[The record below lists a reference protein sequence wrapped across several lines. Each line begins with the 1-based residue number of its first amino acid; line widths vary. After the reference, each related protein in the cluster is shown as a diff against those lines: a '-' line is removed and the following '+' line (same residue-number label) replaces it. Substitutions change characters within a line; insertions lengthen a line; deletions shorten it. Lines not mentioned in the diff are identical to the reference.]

1 MANHDIQNSLHLLKR
16 LKEEMEFLDS
26 LMAET
31 QTFSSKAT
39 SLTHQVRFAASNL
52 YKTWSSLHVS
62 YESWKKRSESCK
74 EKAPLSED
82 FLLEAGFLTK
92 KKRNLH
98 EKFFSAFLR
107 KIAEMLE
114 KMT

>member
-1 MANHDIQNSLHLLKR
+1 MANHDIQNSQHLLKR

-62 YESWKKRSESCK
+62 YESWKKEIG
-74 EKAPLSED
+74 EL
-82 FLLEAGFLTK
+82 
-92 KKRNLH
+92 
-98 EKFFSAFLR
+98 
-107 KIAEMLE
+107 
-114 KMT
+114 

>member
-39 SLTHQVRFAASNL
+39 NLTHQVRFAASNL

-62 YESWKKRSESCK
+62 YESWKKEIG
-74 EKAPLSED
+74 EL
-82 FLLEAGFLTK
+82 
-92 KKRNLH
+92 
-98 EKFFSAFLR
+98 
-107 KIAEMLE
+107 
-114 KMT
+114 